1 MTEMKD
7 YDVPGVPPYNFP
19 TWCPGCGNFGIWRA
33 LKMALATLDLLPH
46 KVAIVCGI
54 GCSGNFGYWV
64 KTYVLHSLHGRS
76 IPVAQGIKLANDNLP
91 VIVHAGDGDTYG
103 EGLGHLLHA
112 ARRNIDITILVH
124 DNEIYG
130 LTTGQPSPTTKK
142 GFKAKVSPQGTIESP
157 INPLTLAL
165 SAGATFVGRA
175 FPLDV
180 EHLSDV
186 MAKAID
192 HKGLSIVDIL
202 QPCVTFNNTWKYWK
216 ERVYKLEET
225 NHDSS
230 NYEKALEKANEFDSK
245 VPIGVIYQVD
255 MPRFDQT
262 YGTLH
267 KGPLVFEPIDAIDVA
282 PLFDNQV

>member
-7 YDVPGVPPYNFP
+7 YDVMGTPPYNFP

-33 LKMALATLDLLPH
+33 LKIALAKLDLPPH
-46 KVAIVCGI
+46 KVVIVCGI

-64 KTYVLHSLHGRS
+64 KTYVFHSLHGRA
-76 IPVAQGIKLANDNLP
+76 IPGAQGIKLANNDLP
-91 VIVHAGDGDTYG
+91 VIIHAGDGDTYG

-112 ARRNIDITILVH
+112 ARRNIDITLFVH

-130 LTTGQPSPTTKK
+130 LTTGQPSPTTKT

-157 INPLTLAL
+157 INPLPLVL
-165 SAGATFVGRA
+165 NAGATFVGRG
-175 FPLDV
+175 FPLEV

-186 MAKAID
+186 MAKAIT
-192 HKGLSIVDIL
+192 HKGFSVVDIL

-225 NHDSS
+225 DYDPS
-230 NYEKALEKANEFDSK
+230 NYAGALEKAKEFDSR
-245 VPIGVIYQVD
+245 VPIGVIYQTD
-255 MPRFDQT
+255 MPRFDQK
-262 YGTLH
+262 YNKIH
-267 KGPLVFEPIDAIDVA
+267 KGPLVFEPLDAIDVT
-282 PLFDNQV
+282 PLLENQV